1 MIKSH
6 VFLLARKILFKRK
19 GSVTLAAGAVAATI
33 FLNIF
38 ATTVFGG
45 VETGVLSDIADL
57 RFGDLLVTYNRGE
70 ITTPDYQFVRTVAS
84 NPAVQGVTPRLI
96 ASSDINFSTIS
107 GVKSR
112 YRVETIG
119 VDPVLEV
126 GAGKMNGTLVSGSLS
141 LLYQNGVI
149 LGATVANDL
158 GVKRGEIVIM
168 KMFGADGTVHVKNL
182 VVVGISH
189 HPGFSGFDES
199 AIINIRTMRDMT
211 GVQKNHSTSF
221 VVKLKDPNEA
231 EAVKDWVQARFPKLT
246 VQVVA
251 EAAAG
256 FKSSIEQ
263 VVGFINLIGYAGMV
277 ASAMGVITILT
288 MMVTGKTRDVG
299 VLRAIGIQQS
309 EILEI
314 FVVDGAIIGGLGAAA
329 GGTAG
334 TLTTLYLQAYDVPIF
349 GGFPLVITFTP
360 VVLIFPIA
368 IGMMISLLASL
379 YPAWRAS
386 RYKPA
391 EAMRYF

>member
-1 MIKSH
+1 MSH
-6 VFLLARKILFKRK
+6 VFLLARRILFKRR
-19 GSVTLAAGAVAATI
+19 GSVMLAAGAVAATI

-45 VETGVLSDIADL
+45 VRTGVLGDIADL
-57 RFGDLLVTYNRGE
+57 RLGDLLVTYNRGE

-96 ASSDINFSTIS
+96 AVSDINFSTIS
-107 GVKSR
+107 GVKSK

-119 VDPVLEV
+119 VDPILEI
-126 GAGKMNGTLVSGSLS
+126 GAGKMNDTLVSGGLS
-141 LLYQNGVI
+141 LLYQNDVI

-158 GVKRGEIVIM
+158 GVKRGEVVIM
-168 KMFGADGTVHVKNL
+168 KIFGADGTAHVRNL
-182 VVVGISH
+182 LVVGISQ
-189 HPGFSGFDES
+189 HPGFSGFDDS
-199 AIINIRTMRDMT
+199 AIINIRTMRDLR

-221 VVKLKDPNEA
+221 IIKLKDSNEA
-231 EAVKDWVQARFPKLT
+231 DTVKDWVQARFPKLT

-256 FKSSIEQ
+256 FKSSIDQ
-263 VVGFINLIGYAGMV
+263 VVGFINLIGYAGMA

-299 VLRAIGIQQS
+299 VLRAIGIQHS

-314 FVVDGAIIGGLGAAA
+314 FVLDGAIIGCLGVAA
-329 GGTAG
+329 GGGAG
-334 TLTTLYLQAYDVPIF
+334 TLTTLYLQAYNIPIF
-349 GGFPLVITFTP
+349 GSFPLVITFTP
-360 VVLIFPIA
+360 LVLVFPIA
-368 IGMMISLLASL
+368 VGMIISLLASL